1 MYGIGPLSFIYTS
14 IYTSKSWGDDRK
26 RVFSGGARGAFTNVV
41 RKIAG
46 GAYYGSS
53 LIGELSTMSKFKV
66 GDRVRIL
73 PGTAIPFVGVEGT
86 IYGVQPHDGGITT
99 MDRHIVVFERREK
112 RSFYSSELQR
122 IEKVK

>member
-1 MYGIGPLSFIYTS
+1 M
-14 IYTSKSWGDDRK
+14 
-26 RVFSGGARGAFTNVV
+26 V
-41 RKIAG
+41 RP
-46 GAYYGSS
+46 
-53 LIGELSTMSKFKV
+53 LIGELFAMSKFKV

-73 PGTAIPFVGVEGT
+73 PGTAIPFVGEEGT

-112 RSFYSSELQR
+112 RSFYSRELEH